1 MVARVGKW
9 LRPIPGG
16 GRAATSGRADDEA
29 LIDAIQGG
37 ESGLGRELY
46 DRLSRVVDCTLYRVL
61 GRRDHDHADL
71 VQASFE
77 QIVTTIAQRKYA
89 RACSLTSW
97 ASAITCNVALNALRS
112 RRTERKFIAVG
123 LELSQL
129 GSEPAHERDVER
141 EVFARHELERVR
153 RMLSAMSPDRSEVM
167 LLHDMLGKE
176 LSEIAVLMDI
186 SVAAAQSRL
195 VRGRKELEQ
204 RLSGTSED
212 SSRD

>member
-1 MVARVGKW
+1 
-9 LRPIPGG
+9 
-16 GRAATSGRADDEA
+16 
-29 LIDAIQGG
+29 
-37 ESGLGRELY
+37 
-46 DRLSRVVDCTLYRVL
+46 VDCTLYRVL

-77 QIVTTIAQRKYA
+77 QIVVTIAQRKYA

-97 ASAITCNVALNALRS
+97 ASAITCNVALNTLRA

-129 GSEPAHERDVER
+129 GSEVAHERDVER

-153 RMLSAMSPDRSEVM
+153 RELSGMNPERSEVM

-195 VRGRKELEQ
+195 VRGRKELEN
-204 RLSGTSED
+204 RLAGGSTEA
-212 SSRD
+212 SRD